1 MIQISFLRIDGLVDG
16 FCLLSI
22 DLTILSEFMSD
33 FLMVFKE
40 AFGRISQVAENSN
53 NASCASNF
61 FHPVW
66 IDVVS
71 IFGTRSIKSLIM

>member
-1 MIQISFLRIDGLVDG
+1 MIQISFLRIDSLVDG

-22 DLTILSEFMSD
+22 DFYYFIGVHER
-33 FLMVFKE
+33 FLDGFKE
-40 AFGRISQVAENSN
+40 AFGRISQVAEISN